1 MISVV
6 SKPEEGKLM
15 SNVFAG
21 KKIAKET
28 IDEDYV
34 PSGGIF
40 DSDIYQAKIKTAYIG
55 KAQSSEARNVTLL
68 LDINGKELRSQT
80 WVSNKAG
87 EVTYKDKNSGEIKNL
102 PGYNQMNSLALLI
115 AGKNLGDLDTEELV
129 VKIYDF
135 DAKKELPQSVTCFT
149 ELHGETVNVA
159 VQRQTVDKT
168 AKNDATGDYDATGET
183 RDQNE
188 IVKFFAADKLVT
200 ISEVAEFI
208 KGLGES
214 FDDVVDNGH
223 LLKAIR
229 KVPEENGLFADKWLT
244 RNKGQTYDKSTG
256 KKAVG
261 KSFESVGKS
270 SSESGKAK
278 ASSLFDD

>member
-1 MISVV
+1 
-6 SKPEEGKLM
+6 M

-21 KKIAKET
+21 KKIAKDT

-34 PSGGIF
+34 GSGGVF
-40 DSDIYQAKIKTAYIG
+40 ETDIYEAKIKTAYIG
-55 KAQSSEARNVTLL
+55 KAQASEARNVTLL
-68 LDINGKELRSQT
+68 LDIGGRELRSQT
-80 WVSNKAG
+80 WVSNKSG
-87 EVTYKDKNSGEIKNL
+87 DVTYTDKKTKEVKNL
-102 PGYNQMNSLALLI
+102 PGYNQMNSVALLV
-115 AGKNLGDLDTEELV
+115 AGKNLGDLTTEDLV
-129 VKIYDF
+129 VKLYDF
-135 DAKKELPQSVTCFT
+135 EAKKELPQSVTCFT
-149 ELHGETVNVA
+149 ELHGETIRIA

-168 AKNDATGDYDATGET
+168 AKNDSTGDYEPTGET

-188 IVKFFAADKLVT
+188 IVKFFAGDKPVT

-208 KGLGES
+208 KSLGES
-214 FDDVVDNGH
+214 FDDVVDSGN

-229 KVPEENGLFADKWLT
+229 KMPEENGLYADKWLE

-261 KSFESVGKS
+261 KDFKS
-270 SSESGKAK
+270 AGADSGSSESKKK

>member
-1 MISVV
+1 
-6 SKPEEGKLM
+6 M

-21 KKIAKET
+21 KKIAKDT

-34 PSGGIF
+34 PSGGVF
-40 DSDIYQAKIKTAYIG
+40 DTDIYQAKIKTAYIG
-55 KAQSSEARNVTLL
+55 KAQASEARNVTLL
-68 LDINGKELRSQT
+68 LDIGGRELRSQV
-80 WVSNKAG
+80 WVSNKTG
-87 EVTYKDKNSGEIKNL
+87 DVTYTDKKTKEVKNL
-102 PGYNQMNSLALLI
+102 PGYNQINALALLV
-115 AGKNLGDLDTEELV
+115 AGKNLGDLATEDLV

-149 ELHGETVNVA
+149 ELHGELVNVA

-168 AKNDATGDYDATGET
+168 KKNDNTGDYESTGET

-188 IVKFFAADKLVT
+188 IVKFFAGDKLVT

-208 KGLGES
+208 KSLGES
-214 FDDVVDNGH
+214 FDDVVDSGH

-229 KVPEENGLFADKWLT
+229 KVPDENGIYATKWLE
-244 RNKGQTYDKSTG
+244 RNKGETYDKSTG
-256 KKAVG
+256 KKAAG
-261 KSFESVGKS
+261 KPFNSQ
-270 SSESGKAK
+270 SETGSTSGKAK

>member
-1 MISVV
+1 MA
-6 SKPEEGKLM
+6 
-15 SNVFAG
+15 NVFAG

-28 IDEDYV
+28 IDEDYIG
-34 PSGGIF
+34 SGGVF
-40 DSDIYQAKIKTAYIG
+40 DTDIYQAKIKTAYIG
-55 KAQSSEARNVTLL
+55 KAQASEARNVTLL
-68 LDINGKELRSQT
+68 LDIGGRELRSQT
-80 WVSNKAG
+80 WVSNKNG
-87 EVTYKDKNSGEIKNL
+87 DVTYKDKQTGEMKNL
-102 PGYNQMNSLALLI
+102 PGYNQMNSVALLV

-149 ELHGETVNVA
+149 ELHGETINVA

-168 AKNDATGDYDATGET
+168 KKNDATGDYDPTGET

-188 IVKFFAADKLVT
+188 IVKFFAGDKLVT

-208 KGLGES
+208 KSLGES

-229 KVPEENGLFADKWLT
+229 KVPEEAGMYADKWLT

-261 KSFESVGKS
+261 KEFKSAGGESGS
-270 SSESGKAK
+270 GAGKAK

>member
-1 MISVV
+1 MA
-6 SKPEEGKLM
+6 
-15 SNVFAG
+15 NVFAG

-34 PSGGIF
+34 GSGGVF
-40 DSDIYQAKIKTAYIG
+40 DTDIYQAKIKTAYIG
-55 KAQSSEARNVTLL
+55 KAQASEARNITLL
-68 LDINGKELRSQT
+68 LDIGGRELRSQT
-80 WVSNKAG
+80 WVSNKNG
-87 EVTYKDKNSGEIKNL
+87 DVTYKDKQTGEMKNL
-102 PGYNQMNSLALLI
+102 PGYNQMNSVALLI
-115 AGKNLGDLDTEELV
+115 AGKNLGDLDTEEMV

-149 ELHGETVNVA
+149 ELHGETINVA

-168 AKNDATGDYDATGET
+168 KKNDSTGDYDPTGET

-208 KGLGES
+208 KSLGES

-229 KVPEENGLFADKWLT
+229 KVPEEAGQYADKWLT

-261 KSFESVGKS
+261 KSFESAGQTGGS
-270 SSESGKAK
+270 STGKAK

>member
-1 MISVV
+1 MA
-6 SKPEEGKLM
+6 
-15 SNVFAG
+15 NVFAG
-21 KKIAKET
+21 KKIAKDT

-34 PSGGIF
+34 GSGGVF
-40 DSDIYQAKIKTAYIG
+40 DSDVYQAKIKTAYIG
-55 KAQSSEARNVTLL
+55 KAQASEARNVTLL
-68 LDINGKELRSQT
+68 LDINGRELRSQT
-80 WVSNKAG
+80 WVSNKTG
-87 EVTYKDKNSGEIKNL
+87 DVTYKDKKTGEMKNL
-102 PGYNQMNSLALLI
+102 PGYNQMNSVALLV

-129 VKIYDF
+129 VKLYDF

-149 ELHGETVNVA
+149 ELHGQTIGVA

-168 AKNDATGDYDATGET
+168 KKNDNTGDYEPTGET

-188 IVKFFAADKLVT
+188 IVKFFAPEKMVT

-208 KGLGES
+208 KSLGES
-214 FDDVVDNGH
+214 FDDVVDSGN

-229 KVPEENGLFADKWLT
+229 KVPEEAGLYAEKWLE

-256 KKAVG
+256 AKAPG
-261 KSFESVGKS
+261 KSF
-270 SSESGKAK
+270 SSEAEKGSDSGKKK